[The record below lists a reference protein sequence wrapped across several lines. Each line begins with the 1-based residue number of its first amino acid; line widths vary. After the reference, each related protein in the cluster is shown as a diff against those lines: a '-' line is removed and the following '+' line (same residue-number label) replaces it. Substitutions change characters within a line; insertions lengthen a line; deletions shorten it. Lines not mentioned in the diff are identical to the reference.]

1 MVTHTGIQHEGGS
14 DTQEVTQEVTQE
26 YNMKVDSG
34 HTKEYNIEITIT
46 RK

>member
-14 DTQEVTQEVTQE
+14 DTQEVTQE